1 MELDTF
7 IKNFEEGIEDVEV
20 GTLTAQTRFKD
31 LKSWDSL
38 AVLTVTD
45 TIDMEYGVVPRK
57 TDFESTDTLLELF
70 ELIQKRLK
78 K

>member
-7 IKNFEEGIEDVEV
+7 IKNFEEAVEDVGV

-38 AVLTVTD
+38 AILTVTD
-45 TIDMEYGVVPRK
+45 TIDMEYGVVPRR
-57 TDFESTDTLLELF
+57 TDFESADTLVELF
-70 ELIQKRLK
+70 ELVQTSLK

>member
-7 IKNFEEGIEDVEV
+7 IKNFEEAVEDVEV

-38 AVLTVTD
+38 AILIVTD
-45 TIDMEYGVVPRK
+45 TIDMEYDVVLRK
-57 TDFESTDTLLELF
+57 SDFESSDTLVELF
-70 ELIQKRLK
+70 ELVQIRLK

>member
-7 IKNFEEGIEDVEV
+7 IKNFEEAIEDIEV

-57 TDFESTDTLLELF
+57 TDFESVDTLIELF
-70 ELIQKRLK
+70 ELVQIRLK

>member
-1 MELDTF
+1 MKLDTF
-7 IKNFEEGIEDVEV
+7 IKNFEEAVEDVEV
-20 GTLTAQTRFKD
+20 GSLTALTRFKD

-38 AVLTVTD
+38 AILTVTD

-57 TDFESTDTLLELF
+57 PDFESADTLVELF
-70 ELIQKRLK
+70 ELVQTRIK

>member
-7 IKNFEEGIEDVEV
+7 IKNLEEAIEDVEV
-20 GTLTAQTRFKD
+20 DTLTAQTRFKD

-45 TIDMEYGVVPRK
+45 TIDIEYGVVLRK
-57 TDFESTDTLLELF
+57 PDFESADTLVELF
-70 ELIQKRLK
+70 ELVQTRLK

>member
-7 IKNFEEGIEDVEV
+7 IKNLEEAIEDVEV

-45 TIDMEYGVVPRK
+45 TIDIEYGVVLRK
-57 TDFESTDTLLELF
+57 PDFESADTLVELF
-70 ELIQKRLK
+70 ELVQTKFEK
-78 K
+78 

>member
-7 IKNFEEGIEDVEV
+7 IKNLEDAIEDVEV

-38 AVLTVTD
+38 AVLIVTD
-45 TIDMEYGVVPRK
+45 TIDMEYGVVLRK
-57 TDFESTDTLLELF
+57 PDFESKDTLVELF
-70 ELIQKRLK
+70 ELVQTRFK

>member
-7 IKNFEEGIEDVEV
+7 IKNFEEAVEDVEV
-20 GTLTAQTRFKD
+20 GTLTARTRFKD

-38 AVLTVTD
+38 SILTVTD

-57 TDFESTDTLLELF
+57 PDFESVDNLAELF
-70 ELIQKRLK
+70 ELVQTRLK

>member
-7 IKNFEEGIEDVEV
+7 IKNFEEVLEDIEV

-38 AVLTVTD
+38 AILTVTD
-45 TIDMEYGVVPRK
+45 IIDMEYGVVLRK
-57 TDFESTDTLLELF
+57 PDFESADNLAKLF
-70 ELIQKRLK
+70 ELVQTRLK

>member
-1 MELDTF
+1 MDLDTF
-7 IKNFEEGIEDVEV
+7 IKNFEEAVEDVEV

-38 AVLTVTD
+38 AILTVTD

-57 TDFESTDTLLELF
+57 PDFESTDTLVELF
-70 ELIQKRLK
+70 ELVQTRLK

>member
-1 MELDTF
+1 MELNTF
-7 IKNFEEGIEDVEV
+7 IKNFEEAVEDLEV

-38 AVLTVTD
+38 AILTVTD
-45 TIDMEYGVVPRK
+45 TIDMEYGVVARK
-57 TDFESTDTLLELF
+57 SDFESVDTLVELY
-70 ELIQKRLK
+70 ELVQTRLK

>member
-7 IKNFEEGIEDVEV
+7 IKNLEEAIEDVEV
-20 GTLTAQTRFKD
+20 DTLTAQTRFKD

-45 TIDMEYGVVPRK
+45 MIDIEYGVVLRK
-57 TDFESTDTLLELF
+57 PDFESADTLVELF
-70 ELIQKRLK
+70 ELVQTKFK

>member
-1 MELDTF
+1 MDQNL
-7 IKNFEEGIEDVEV
+7 
-20 GTLTAQTRFKD
+20 D

-38 AVLTVTD
+38 AILTVTD

-57 TDFESTDTLLELF
+57 PDFESADTLVELF
-70 ELIQKRLK
+70 ELVQTRIK